1 MLIYCNIFIFVL
13 KIIININ
20 LKQDNIKKLVTK
32 LHLDNLCNS
41 SKPISIPDGFS
52 DTSAPTTPQR

>member
-20 LKQDNIKKLVTK
+20 LKQDNIKKT
-32 LHLDNLCNS
+32 
-41 SKPISIPDGFS
+41 S
-52 DTSAPTTPQR
+52 DKTAFG